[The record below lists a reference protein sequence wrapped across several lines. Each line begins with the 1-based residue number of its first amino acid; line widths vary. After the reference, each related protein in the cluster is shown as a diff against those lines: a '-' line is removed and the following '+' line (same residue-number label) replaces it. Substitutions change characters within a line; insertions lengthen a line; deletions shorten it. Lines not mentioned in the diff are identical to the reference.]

1 MAILHY
7 TQQGQGPHLLLIH
20 GLLGS
25 LENLNMVAK
34 PLANNFTVTN
44 VDVRNHGNSIQLA
57 DMHYD
62 QLAQDVIDT
71 MDSLNIDQAHLL
83 GHSMGGKIAMQLA
96 LEHADRVEKL
106 AVADI
111 APVQYLAHHEQIF
124 AGLNAIDL
132 TKIKSRTDADKTLAQ
147 YVETPSVRQFLLRN
161 LTKTEQ
167 GFAFKCNLKY
177 LTNGYSE
184 IMNAYQ
190 GSNTFSG
197 PTLFIKGGES
207 NYITAD
213 HRAIIH
219 QLFPHAKAKII
230 QGAGHWLHAEK
241 TVAFNKIVSDF
252 LLDQ

>member
-1 MAILHY
+1 MAKLHY
-7 TQQGQGPHLLLIH
+7 VQQGQGPHLLTIH

-34 PLANNFTVTN
+34 PMAKHFTVTN
-44 VDVRNHGNSIQLA
+44 VDVRNHGSSIQLA

-71 MDSLNIDQAHLL
+71 MDALNIHKAHVL

-96 LEHADRVEKL
+96 LVHPDRVEKL

-111 APVQYLAHHEQIF
+111 APVQYPAHHQQIF

-132 TKIKSRTDADKTLAQ
+132 KKIKSRSDADNTLAK
-147 YVETPSVRQFLLRN
+147 YVDTASVRQFLLRN
-161 LTKTEQ
+161 LSKTEH
-167 GFAFKCNLKY
+167 GFTFKCHLNNLTK
-177 LTNGYSE
+177 GYE
-184 IMNAYQ
+184 QIMSAYQ
-190 GSNTFSG
+190 GNNSFDG
-197 PTLFIKGGES
+197 KTLFIKGGES
-207 NYITAD
+207 NYITAE
-213 HRAIIH
+213 HRAIIN
-219 QLFPHAKAKII
+219 QLFPKAKAKII

-241 TVAFNKIVSDF
+241 TVAFNKILLDF